1 MTFQYV
7 NWQPDDEVTS
17 AKLKQMADNEQ
28 QVYDDM
34 ITGDVKVA
42 LGINNLVPDVRQVG
56 TTKAKKI
63 EGILVKF
70 DSLVPTARHTV
81 YVPFNNI
88 FTTGPLVVYSI
99 RSQAGK
105 DLVGQMIA
113 ANSTEK
119 MTLQVFRRDLA
130 AVHMQG
136 EIHAIAI
143 GY

>member
-1 MTFQYV
+1 MTYSYV

-34 ITGDVKVA
+34 ITGDVKIA
-42 LGINNLVPDVRQVG
+42 LGINNLAPDVRKVG

-70 DSLVPTARHTV
+70 DSLVPTSRHTV
-81 YVPFNNI
+81 YVPYNNI
-88 FTTGPLVVYSI
+88 FTEAPLVVFSI

-105 DLVGQMIA
+105 DIIGQMNSA
-113 ANSTEK
+113 GSTEK
-119 MTLQVFRRDLA
+119 MTLQVFRRDLS
-130 AVHMQG
+130 AVHMTG